1 MTRSAKGVLALLA
14 LLACRCASAADIL
27 VVGKLITNE
36 PMSYVKDECPDGDI
50 CLRSWWKVV
59 ILVEETLRGSPLSG
73 RITAAVMQHTS
84 MNEDYKKAV
93 RYFILEAIEDP
104 SMRKKLRADYYLT
117 EGSIEP
123 PDHK

>member
-1 MTRSAKGVLALLA
+1 MTQSAKGVLAVLA
-14 LLACRCASAADIL
+14 FLACRCASATDIV

-50 CLRSWWKVV
+50 CLRSWWKAV
-59 ILVEETLRGSPLSG
+59 IHVEKTLRGSPLSG

-84 MNEDYKKAV
+84 MTESYKKAV
-93 RYFILEAIEDP
+93 RYFVLEAIEDP

-123 PDHK
+123 PDNK